1 MYFQRRSAPAAGART
16 VRLLFV
22 AVFAAL
28 TLAGSG
34 SAGESTNDLVVTK
47 TANPASAK
55 VGDTINYSISVINKG
70 PATVTGVTV
79 TDVLPAD
86 VNYVSAAATQ
96 GTCSGKDTV
105 TCSIGTLA
113 NEATATVTIV
123 VKATTVGTVKNTADV
138 GPNVNDSDKSNNTS
152 SVTTAVTGNDLAV
165 TKTANPVAAKVGDT
179 ISYAV
184 AVTNK
189 GPSPANGVTMTDV
202 LPAGVSYVSATTTR
216 GSCSGNSTVTC
227 SIGTLPENA
236 SATVTIVVKATAA
249 GTVKNTA
256 DVGPSQ
262 DDPDK
267 TNNTASATTMVTA
280 ATPPPPPP
288 PPPPGACTITGTAGN
303 DILTGTSR
311 RDVICGLGGNDV
323 IRAGGGADIIRA
335 GNGRDIVYAGGGND
349 VVYGGLK
356 ADTIY
361 GGPGSD
367 RLYGGA
373 AADRIYGGTG
383 NDLLY
388 GGSGFDL
395 LNGGTGSDACQRGTG
410 SARLVSC

>member
-1 MYFQRRSAPAAGART
+1 MYFQRRSARTVSART
-16 VRLLFV
+16 VRLVL
-22 AVFAAL
+22 AALFAAL
-28 TLAGSG
+28 ALAGIG
-34 SAGESTNDLVVTK
+34 SAGSATNDLQVTK
-47 TANPASAK
+47 TGNPASAK
-55 VGDTINYSISVINKG
+55 VGDTINYSIAVINKG

-79 TDVLPAD
+79 TDVLPAG

-96 GTCSGKDTV
+96 GTCSGKATV
-105 TCSIGTLA
+105 SCSIGSLA

-123 VKATTVGTVKNTADV
+123 VKATTVGSVKNTADV
-138 GPNVNDSDKSNNTS
+138 GPTQNDSNKSNNTS
-152 SVTTAVTGNDLAV
+152 SVTTAVTGNDLVV

-184 AVTNK
+184 VVTNK
-189 GPSPANGVTMTDV
+189 GPGPANGVTMTDV
-202 LPAGVSYVSATTTR
+202 LPAGVSYVSAATTR
-216 GSCSGNSTVTC
+216 GTCSGNSTVTC
-227 SIGTLPENA
+227 SIGTLPE
-236 SATVTIVVKATAA
+236 SSPATVTIVVKATAA

-267 TNNTASATTMVTA
+267 TNNTASATTTVTT
-280 ATPPPPPP
+280 ATPPPPP
-288 PPPPGACTITGTAGN
+288 PPPPGACTITGTPGN
-303 DILTGTSR
+303 DTLTGTPV

-323 IRAGGGADIIRA
+323 IRAGGGADIIRG

-349 VVYGGLK
+349 VVYGGLG

-367 RLYGGA
+367 RLYGGTG
-373 AADRIYGGTG
+373 ADRIYGGTG